1 MSVLWTF
8 IFMIGIGAAIG
19 GITNHLAIQML
30 FRPYNPVYVFG
41 KRLPFT
47 PGLIPKRRDQMA
59 EQMGKMVIEHLLTA
73 ESLKKKIIDSSFGQ
87 AVENWAEKMVF
98 DWMNQNQT
106 LLEVLEK
113 AGVEQADEKTE
124 QLILSMI
131 ESKWREFEAENRE
144 KTLSQMMPPALEA
157 KLDGKAKEIA
167 HYIVLSGIQY
177 FESFEGRNRIKN
189 MIDDFLAERG
199 RLGSMIQMF
208 TGNMNL
214 SDLVQPELIKFLKN
228 GETEAFI
235 GDLITNEWE
244 KAKQMKFGEVQ
255 EKLNMNEAAAELKN
269 RAIRSLG
276 IKDWY
281 GKTVYDITAPYHN
294 SIRETFI
301 PNMVS
306 MAISGLTNNMET
318 LMNQLNIEQIVKEQV
333 DTFSTQRLEQMVLS
347 ITSSELKMITYLG
360 ALLGGLI
367 GIFQALIAVFQG

>member
-1 MSVLWTF
+1 MGAVWTF

-19 GITNHLAIQML
+19 GVTNHLAIQML

-73 ESLKKKIIDSSFGQ
+73 DSLKKKMTESSFGQ
-87 AVENWAEKMVF
+87 ALEAWAEKQVF
-98 DWMNQNQT
+98 SWLDKQYT
-106 LLEVLEK
+106 VLDVLGQAGMEK
-113 AGVEQADEKTE
+113 ADEKTE
-124 QLILSMI
+124 AMILSFI
-131 ESKWREFEAENRE
+131 DSKWKRFEEENRS
-144 KTLSQMMPPALEA
+144 KTLSELMPPLLEE
-157 KLDGKAKEIA
+157 KLDTKAGEIA
-167 HYIVLSGIQY
+167 RYIVQSGVSY

-214 SDLVQPELIKFLKN
+214 SEFIQPELIKFLRN

-235 GDLITNEWE
+235 QDLITNEWN
-244 KAKQMKFGEVQ
+244 KAKKMTFSELQ
-255 EKLNMNEAAAELKN
+255 EKLNLNETAADLKI
-269 RAIRSLG
+269 RAVRSLRV
-276 IKDWY
+276 KEWY
-281 GKTVYDITAPYHN
+281 SKPVSELAAPYRTE
-294 SIRETFI
+294 IREKHI
-301 PNMVS
+301 PNILNLL
-306 MAISGLTNNMET
+306 ISGLTNNMDQ
-318 LMNQLNIEQIVKEQV
+318 LMKQLNIEKIVKEQV

-360 ALLGGLI
+360 AFLGGLI
-367 GIFQALIAVFQG
+367 GIIQACIAVFQG

>member
-41 KRLPFT
+41 KRVPFT

-73 ESLKKKIIDSSFGQ
+73 DSLKKKITESSFGQ
-87 AVENWAEKMVF
+87 ALESWAEKMVF
-98 DWMNQNQT
+98 DWLKQNQT
-106 LLEVLEK
+106 VLEIAEK
-113 AGVEQADEKTE
+113 AGVSHADEKTE
-124 QLILSMI
+124 QMILTMI
-131 ESKWREFEAENRE
+131 ENKWREFEAENRE
-144 KTLSQMMPPALEA
+144 KTLSELMPPALEA

-167 HYIVLSGIQY
+167 HYIILSGIRY
-177 FESFEGRNRIKN
+177 FESVEGKNRIRN

-235 GDLITNEWE
+235 GDLITGEWQ
-244 KAKQMKFGEVQ
+244 KAKQLKFREIQ
-255 EKLNMNEAAAELKN
+255 EKLNLNESIGELKT
-269 RAIRSLG
+269 RIIRSAG

-281 GKTVYDITAPYHN
+281 GKTVYEITEPYHN
-294 SIRETFI
+294 QMRTRFI
-301 PNMVS
+301 PNMIS
-306 MAISGLTNNMET
+306 MALGGLTNHMDE
-318 LMNQLNIEQIVKEQV
+318 LMKQLRIEQIVKEQV

-367 GIFQALIAVFQG
+367 GIIQALFAIFQG

>member
-87 AVENWAEKMVF
+87 ALENWAEKMVF
-98 DWMNQNQT
+98 EWMNQNQT
-106 LLEVLEK
+106 ILGVLEK
-113 AGVEQADEKTE
+113 AGVEKADEKTE
-124 QLILSMI
+124 KLIVSMI
-131 ESKWREFEAENRE
+131 ESKWREFEAESRE

-157 KLDGKAKEIA
+157 KLDGKAKEVA

-214 SDLVQPELIKFLKN
+214 SELVQPELIKFLKN

-235 GDLITNEWE
+235 SDLITNEWE

-255 EKLNMNEAAAELKN
+255 EKLKMDEAATELKN

-281 GKTVYDITAPYHN
+281 GKTVFDMTAPYHH